1 MKERK
6 FTGVFIPAKLYLD
19 TNLSWIEK
27 ILIVEIE
34 ALTTKDKPCIASN
47 EHFAKH
53 LGISKDRI
61 SKIISSLVQQ
71 GYIHIKIFNDKILK
85 NNEKR
90 WLIVNKNYSYFQ
102 PYGIVENDDTPL
114 VENNY
119 YNKVNNNN
127 ITPYNPPKGDGGKF
141 DSSVRKYVSSQGDIT
156 DAFAEFGDSVSV
168 DEFLE

>member
-1 MKERK
+1 MEERK
-6 FTGVFIPAKLYLD
+6 FTGVFISAKLYLD

-27 ILIVEIE
+27 ILIAEIE

-53 LGISKDRI
+53 LGILKDRV

-71 GYIHIKIFNDKILK
+71 GYIYIKIFNGKSLK

-102 PYGIVENDDTPL
+102 PYGI

-141 DSSVRKYVSSQGDIT
+141 DSSVRKYVSSQGDTT